1 MISVTSC
8 SWVGPGLHGLPPPG
22 PSQPGTS
29 AVSLGICAG
38 PDPPGSLRTESICFW
53 VTASLPGWLNLCSRP
68 SSCPPRPGSRA
79 WLLCSPFCSQ
89 PIWVGGGHSPGKTPA
104 RHQEECGVEVGQR
117 APGQVPNLPN
127 RLWQEES
134 SLLYKM
140 GGWRV
145 RKRQWEGQP
154 QTVAKSVLLL

>member
-1 MISVTSC
+1 MFQAQLLSTKAWFPSLA
-8 SWVGPGLHGLPPPG
+8 PMLPFLL
-22 PSQPGTS
+22 T
-29 AVSLGICAG
+29 AHLG
-38 PDPPGSLRTESICFW
+38 
-53 VTASLPGWLNLCSRP
+53 
-68 SSCPPRPGSRA
+68 
-79 WLLCSPFCSQ
+79 
-89 PIWVGGGHSPGKTPA
+89 GGGHSPGKTPA